1 MERLNTYLK
10 DKTEEAENHKRR
22 IRELESSIHS
32 KYEVEVTRKIST
44 FESTIS
50 ELRFTNEELIRK
62 NREMEN
68 LGRRIPEYENKITYL
83 TQELDNL
90 KLTLKSRNEEL
101 ENSLRKFKELE
112 GKFINSSNTMEMET
126 TRKFAFYE

>member
-44 FESTIS
+44 F
-50 ELRFTNEELIRK
+50 
-62 NREMEN
+62 
-68 LGRRIPEYENKITYL
+68 
-83 TQELDNL
+83 
-90 KLTLKSRNEEL
+90 
-101 ENSLRKFKELE
+101 
-112 GKFINSSNTMEMET
+112 
-126 TRKFAFYE
+126 